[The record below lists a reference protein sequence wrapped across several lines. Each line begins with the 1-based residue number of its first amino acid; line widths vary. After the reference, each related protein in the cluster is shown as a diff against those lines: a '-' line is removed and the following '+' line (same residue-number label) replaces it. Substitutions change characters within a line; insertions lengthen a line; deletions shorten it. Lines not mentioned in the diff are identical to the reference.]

1 MNQVNDTGLSLKS
14 ITGDLFSDCGFFALQ
29 VLYDIFPGKHIVDL
43 AYYVI
48 DLYVDQWEC
57 NLYSFYANS
66 SFTQPT
72 YSRDKK
78 KDEMRKY
85 VDNLLT
91 GNGIEG
97 ICRITGRKGSVFK
110 MDRTNSILTSSSS
123 LANYTPNFEGLWVCR
138 DILLR
143 NLFAPLACVQVG
155 AYMVAFS
162 SNDMKLIHSLIE
174 QNVRR
179 NIEIIGGV
187 HKSEFSNIY
196 SFLYNSCL
204 LDVSQ
209 LHNTSLSVVSFS
221 NFVNNIYYHELF
233 ISPIVFRFLSAVSK
247 NKTFKKRWESFISSS
262 YVVPQKIKAVYN
274 RKEANYI
281 NKKGIAI
288 EEPWKETWY
297 NPVLRYLFE
306 YKCFDYFINDPYRRY
321 FRYFFK
327 QSQDSDIRQYRDIFF
342 SKPKI

>member
-1 MNQVNDTGLSLKS
+1 MSQVNNTVSSLNS
-14 ITGDLFSDCGFFALQ
+14 ITGDLFSDCGYLALQ
-29 VLYDIFPGKHIVDL
+29 VLNDIFPEKHIVDL

-48 DLYVDQWEC
+48 DLYVDQWSC
-57 NLYSFYANS
+57 NLYSFFANS

-78 KDEMRKY
+78 RDEMRKY

-123 LANYTPNFEGLWVCR
+123 LANYNSNFEAAWACR

-143 NLFAPLACVQVG
+143 NLFAPLAYIQIG

-162 SNDMKLIHSLIE
+162 SNNMNLMRSLIE
-174 QNVRR
+174 ENVRR
-179 NIEIIGGV
+179 NIEVIGGV

-196 SFLYNSCL
+196 SYLYNSCL
-204 LDVSQ
+204 LDVEE

-221 NFVNNIYYHELF
+221 NFVNNIYYHESF
-233 ISPIVFRFLSAVSK
+233 ISPIVFRFLSVVNK
-247 NKTFKKRWESFISSS
+247 NKTFKKRWESFITI
-262 YVVPQKIKAVYN
+262 V
-274 RKEANYI
+274 R
-281 NKKGIAI
+281 
-288 EEPWKETWY
+288 
-297 NPVLRYLFE
+297 
-306 YKCFDYFINDPYRRY
+306 
-321 FRYFFK
+321 
-327 QSQDSDIRQYRDIFF
+327 
-342 SKPKI
+342 